1 MICRIC
7 ISAALLLGLAFV
19 PARARDDAA
28 AKDVKTKAPAKPKPK
43 AYNEK
48 ADAQA
53 DLQAALKRAKAD
65 NKRVLIQWGGN
76 WCGWCVLLHERFTT
90 DAELRRKLL
99 YEYEYL
105 PIDVGHMDK
114 NKDIVERCQATLKGV
129 PYLTVLDGDGKV
141 IANQPT
147 DPFETKSEDGKN
159 GHDPK
164 KLLAFLTE
172 HQAKALVAEELL
184 HAAFEKAE
192 QTDREV
198 FLHFGAPWCGWCR
211 RLDAWLARPEIATT
225 IGKEFVEVKIDIDRM
240 DGGKAV
246 LARYN
251 PMADKAGIPW
261 FAFLD
266 SKGKALATSDG
277 PKGNIG
283 FPGNEME
290 IGHFLK
296 MLDTTKRHLAKEDLD
311 QLQASLMAES
321 KTPVRQVQSKPSEK

>member
-7 ISAALLLGLAFV
+7 ISVALLLGLAFV
-19 PARARDDAA
+19 PACARDDVA
-28 AKDVKTKAPAKPKPK
+28 AKDIKTKAAAKPKP
-43 AYNEK
+43 YNEK

-53 DLQAALKRAKAD
+53 DLQAALKRAKSD

-76 WCGWCVLLHERFTT
+76 WCSWCVLLHERFTT

-105 PIDVGHMDK
+105 PIDVGHNDK
-114 NKDIVERCQATLKGV
+114 NKDIVERCQATLSKGV
-129 PYLTVLDGDGKV
+129 PYLTVLDSDGKA

-159 GHDPK
+159 GHDSK

-184 HAAFEKAE
+184 HAALDKAA
-192 QTDREV
+192 QTDRQV
-198 FLHFGAPWCGWCR
+198 FVHYGAPWCGWCR
-211 RLDAWLARPEIATT
+211 RLDAWLARPEIAKT
-225 IGKEFVEVKIDIDRM
+225 IGKEFVELKIDIERM
-240 DGGKAV
+240 DGGKAA
-246 LARYN
+246 LTRYN
-251 PMADKAGIPW
+251 PEAKGGIPW

-266 SKGKALATSDG
+266 SKGKALTTSDG
-277 PKGNIG
+277 PKGNTG
-283 FPGNEME
+283 FPSTEEE

-296 MLDTTKRHLAKEDLD
+296 MLDTTKRHLTKEDLD
-311 QLQASLMAES
+311 QLQASLKAES
-321 KTPVRQVQSKPSEK
+321 KTTAH